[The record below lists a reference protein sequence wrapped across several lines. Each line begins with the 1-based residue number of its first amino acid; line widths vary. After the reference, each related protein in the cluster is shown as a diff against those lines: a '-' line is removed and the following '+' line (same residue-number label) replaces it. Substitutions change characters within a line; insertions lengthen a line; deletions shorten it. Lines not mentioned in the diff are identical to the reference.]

1 MFKSRLLIGALAAAF
16 LLLFSAW
23 AYDRTRSDTIAEGV
37 TIGGIDV
44 SGLQSDDASAKLEAE
59 LQETVQQPIR
69 VRYDGRQRTLD
80 PQKSKVRVD
89 VDGMVD
95 EAVQQSN
102 DSVFV
107 VNAVRSAIGSERN
120 IDIPTRITFS
130 EKRVRSFVRSVGRTF
145 NREPIDAKISYSATS
160 IGEVEGKPGL
170 KVRSAELSDEIA
182 ERLQAPTESRR
193 IKLPVK
199 ETQPKV
205 TKADLKEKYGTI
217 LLVSRKGFK
226 IRLYKN
232 LKLKKTYGIALGKAG
247 MDTPSGLYSIAN
259 KAENPS
265 WHVPN
270 SAWAGDLAGKVIPP
284 GPDNPIKA
292 RWLGIYDGV
301 GIHGTSDVGSIGSNA
316 SHGCIR
322 MIPEQVIQLYDQVPV
337 GTPIYIS

>member
-16 LLLFSAW
+16 LLLFGAW
-23 AYDRTRSDTIAEGV
+23 AFDRSRNDTIAEGV
-37 TIGGIDV
+37 TVGGIDV
-44 SGLQSDDASAKLEAE
+44 SGLQADDAKAKLEE
-59 LQETVQQPIR
+59 QMQQTVQQPLR

-80 PQKSKVRVD
+80 PEKSKVRVD

-95 EAVQQSN
+95 EAVERSN

-107 VNAVRSAIGSERN
+107 VNAVRTAIGSERN
-120 IDIPTRITFS
+120 IDVPTEITYS
-130 EKRVRSFVRSVGRTF
+130 AKGVRSFVRSVGRTF
-145 NREPIDAKISYSATS
+145 NREPIDAKIKYSATS

-170 KVRSAELSDEIA
+170 KVRGADLGDEIA
-182 ERLQAPTESRR
+182 DRLQDPTAPRR

-205 TKADLKEKYGTI
+205 TKADLAEKYPTI

-226 IRLYKN
+226 LRLYKN
-232 LKLKKTYGIALGKAG
+232 LKLKKTYGIAVGQAG
-247 MDTPSGLYSIAN
+247 LETPAGLYSIAN

-270 SAWAGDLAGKVIPP
+270 SAWAGDLAGTVVPP
-284 GPDNPIKA
+284 GPSNPIKA

-322 MIPEQVIQLYDQVPV
+322 MIPEQVIKLYDQVPV
-337 GTPIYIS
+337 GTPVYIG